1 MTSSTPKNRPTVGLL
16 GCCSN
21 ASNSG
26 ALVSKILVSI
36 SKELG
41 DDVGILSLPALFNR
55 IPRQVMLAKN
65 RVKHILVIDGCHQRC
80 ASKVAKLLNLRISA
94 YVNLEE
100 DLGIM
105 KKGPFTTHDYSEKD
119 YIKAKEHIIMKV
131 RNLLARSRELGGL
144 D

>member
-41 DDVGILSLPALFNR
+41 DDVGILSLPALFSR

-65 RVKHILVIDGCHQRC
+65 KVKYILVVDGCHQRC
-80 ASKVAKLLNLRISA
+80 ASKVAKSLNLRISA

-100 DLGIM
+100 DLKIR
-105 KKGPFTTHDYSEKD
+105 KKGPFTTHDYSEED
-119 YIKAKEHIIMKV
+119 YVKAKEYVIMKV
-131 RNLLARSRELGGL
+131 RELLARSRELGT
-144 D
+144 